1 MSGGTTRDVWAQ
13 MGLGERPNPSLPA
26 EAAPAPPP
34 ARRPTP
40 APRPPRTRAPIAPS
54 TQSRPLD
61 SVGAAPAA
69 IGRHKER
76 VARPV
81 RLQINITAR
90 AERLI
95 RAGVEAKRAQG
106 LRGHDAS
113 ITAVVEEA
121 LELALGRLA
130 PADAHAID

>member
-13 MGLGERPNPSLPA
+13 MGLGEHSDRSLPA

-34 ARRPTP
+34 ARRP
-40 APRPPRTRAPIAPS
+40 ARARAPIAPS
-54 TQSRPLD
+54 IHSRPLD
-61 SVGAAPAA
+61 KADSPAT
-69 IGRHKER
+69 ISRRREH
-76 VARPV
+76 VARPG

-113 ITAVVEEA
+113 ITVVVEEA
-121 LELALGRLA
+121 LETALGRLA
-130 PADAHAID
+130 PADAQAID